1 MTREKITL
9 APKMQHSC
17 GRRCLGPLTFHPQ
30 AVGDMI
36 RLSEGLRCAER
47 TEETF
52 RGGVVF
58 SNRPVSINERVR
70 VLVQKKV
77 AHWKGALRVGFT
89 NVPPSAR
96 TLPLPCMAMPNLTNT
111 QGHWACPVPESCC
124 QEGSVLEFWV
134 SPRGRLWVKFHNN
147 RKRTLPIK
155 VDLSLPLWAMI
166 DVYGQTCSIFLLG
179 SEKKGTLFNK
189 ASCPAPEPPIS
200 RPCSISPDYT
210 ELSENSDDSLSDLSM
225 EFPPGDGCV
234 VCMVREAEYTLPCG
248 HRCLCVRCTNRVLV
262 QFGTCPLC
270 REEINCNIQGF
281 L

>member
-1 MTREKITL
+1 MTRERITL

-17 GRRCLGPLTFHPQ
+17 GHRCLGPLTFHPR
-30 AVGDMI
+30 AVGDKI
-36 RLSEGLRCAER
+36 RLSEGFRRAER

-58 SNRPVSINERVR
+58 SNRPVSITERVR
-70 VLVQKKV
+70 VLVQRKV
-77 AHWKGALRVGFT
+77 PHWKGALRVGFT

-111 QGHWACPVPESCC
+111 KGHWACPVPESCC

-134 SPRGRLWVKFHNN
+134 SPCGQLCVKFHND
-147 RKRTLPIK
+147 RKRKLPIN
-155 VDLSLPLWAMI
+155 VDLNLPLWAMI

-179 SEKKGTLFNK
+179 SEKKGIFFNK

-200 RPCSISPDYT
+200 RHCSISPDYT
-210 ELSENSDDSLSDLSM
+210 ELSEISDDSLSDLSV
-225 EFPPGDGCV
+225 EFPAGDGCV
-234 VCMVREAEYTLPCG
+234 VCMVREAEVTLSCG
-248 HRCLCVRCTNRVLV
+248 HRCLCIRCNNRVLV

-270 REEINCNIQGF
+270 REEINSNIQGF